1 MHYHIVGIAGA
12 GMSAIANILLDQGHS
27 VSGSDLNTNQLTN
40 ALQQRGVTIYKGHDA
55 RYIVGADVVLAT
67 SAVPNQHPELLTAQ
81 QSGIAIY
88 RRAQLW
94 REWSQ
99 QRDVIAVAGTH
110 GKTTTTAMIA
120 LVLERA
126 GLNPG
131 FLIGGYSPDLGTNA
145 RWGDPNAPFVIEA
158 DEYDRTFLSLRPK
171 ISVITNVEWDHVDIY
186 PSRDEYEAA
195 FALFAAQSQCCIVD
209 ESWAAKPASGDKRWI
224 RYGFNANND
233 WLIGPCTVDAGYTL
247 AQVRRRANPPVEVGV
262 SLQVPGIHNM
272 RNATAALAV
281 AQQLSLN
288 MADTSLALLEYR
300 GTGRRFE
307 LKGEARGITVIDDYA
322 HHPTEVRVNIEAA
335 RARFGKRRIIAYL
348 QPHTY
353 SRTRALLN
361 DWPSAFE
368 KADIV
373 LIGAIY
379 GAREQNTNQEE
390 ISDSVLAKQISL
402 VHDHVVP
409 VGGIDRAVNTLTELL
424 QAGDVLL
431 TMGAGDSYLVGERV
445 LEWLKRAES

>member
-12 GMSAIANILLDQGHS
+12 GMSAIANILLDQGHA
-27 VSGSDLNTNQLTN
+27 VSGSDLNTNQLTT
-40 ALQQRGVTIYKGHDA
+40 ALQRRGVTIYQGHDA
-55 RYIVGADVVLAT
+55 AYIAGADVVVAT
-67 SAVPNQHPELLTAQ
+67 SAVPNQHPELLAAQ
-81 QSGIAIY
+81 NAGIAIY

-120 LVLERA
+120 LMLERA

-145 RWGDPNAPFVIEA
+145 RWGDPKAPFVIEA

-186 PSRDEYEAA
+186 PSHDEYEAA
-195 FALFAAQSQCCIVD
+195 FALFAAQSQTCIVD
-209 ESWAAKPASGDKRWI
+209 ESWAAKPSSSNKRWI
-224 RYGFNANND
+224 RYGFGSNND
-233 WLIGPCTVDAGYTL
+233 WVIGPCTVDAGYTL
-247 AQVRRRANPPVEVGV
+247 AQVRRRANPPLEVGV
-262 SLQVPGIHNM
+262 SLQVPGTHNM
-272 RNATAALAV
+272 RNATAVLAV
-281 AQQLSLN
+281 AQALTLN
-288 MADTSLALLEYR
+288 LAEASLALLDYH

-322 HHPTEVRVNIEAA
+322 HHPTEVRVNVEAA
-335 RARFGKRRIIAYL
+335 RARFGSRRIVVYL

-353 SRTRALLN
+353 SRTRALLQ
-361 DWPSAFE
+361 DWPSAFAE
-368 KADIV
+368 ADQV
-373 LIGAIY
+373 LVGAIY
-379 GAREQNTNQEE
+379 GAREQSTDQEE
-390 ISDSVLAKQISL
+390 ISDIVLAKQISH
-402 VHDHVVP
+402 VHNHVIA
-409 VGGIDRAVNTLTELL
+409 VGGIDRAVSALTDLL

-431 TMGAGDSYLVGERV
+431 TMGAGDGYLVGERV